1 MNPNYFIKENE
12 EKIKHLFIKTVN
24 ESYGYF
30 YLTAMHKLIQ
40 YTPADSIAVG
50 VSYGNSLLT
59 ENHFKGGL
67 VKFCKDYQDVYYDFL
82 NLKRAVENSA
92 SKIKR
97 CFCIWGYWSIAY
109 DISSGKTKETET
121 RRSIE
126 YTLFKDPHHWKNPC
140 DIWGYVRD
148 TFENP
153 GEFSLAVDFI
163 ESLMLEGLISN
174 DVNNSQALTYYNK
187 YHEQT
192 VSGYKQTADYK
203 TLPEDIRETI
213 GRHRAEVHNKLIKYE
228 KTVAENTQII
238 NSMLE
243 YLKKNDITP
252 IVIFPPFSKAYLNN
266 LNPQY
271 KEIIYGIFENSPVS
285 IEILD
290 LNNIDIW
297 TPEDFFDADHLNAVG
312 ADKASRIIA
321 SEFNLADF

>member
-1 MNPNYFIKENE
+1 MDPNYFIKKNK
-12 EKIKHLFIKTVN
+12 EKIKQLFIKTMN

-30 YLTAMHKLIQ
+30 YLAAMHKLIRQ
-40 YTPADSIAVG
+40 TPADSVAVG

-59 ENHFKGGL
+59 EKHFKGGL
-67 VKFCKDYQDVYYDFL
+67 VKFCKDYQDIYYDFL

-109 DISSGKTKETET
+109 DISSGKTKETEI

-126 YTLFKDPHHWKNPC
+126 YTLFKDPHHWENPC

-148 TFENP
+148 AFKNP
-153 GEFSLAVDFI
+153 DEFSLAVDFI
-163 ESLMLEGLISN
+163 ESFALKAFISN
-174 DVNNSQALTYYNK
+174 DANNPQMRSFYNEF
-187 YHEQT
+187 HEQT
-192 VSGYKQTADYK
+192 ISGYDQTADYK
-203 TLPEDIRETI
+203 TIPEDIRETI
-213 GRHRAEVHNKLIKYE
+213 GKRRAEVHNKLIKYE

-243 YLKKNDITP
+243 YLEKNGITP
-252 IVIFPPFSKAYLNN
+252 IVIFPPFSKAYLND
-266 LNPQY
+266 LDPRY
-271 KEIIYGIFENSPVS
+271 REIIYGILENSPVR

-297 TPEDFFDADHLNAVG
+297 TPEDFFDADHLNSDG

-321 SEFNLADF
+321 SELDLADF